1 MNNPMNTTPETMLR
15 ANRSVAERA
24 LRTLN
29 MIQHAACGQVG
40 GDIAAEFLASLDNPI
55 DRQTIEGMDINVE

>member
-15 ANRSVAERA
+15 ANRNMAERA
-24 LRTLN
+24 LRTLS

-40 GDIAAEFLASLDNPI
+40 GDIAAEFLASLDNPM
-55 DRQTIEGMDINVE
+55 DRQTIEGMDLDVE

>member
-1 MNNPMNTTPETMLR
+1 MNTTPETMLR